1 MPVSSARFRT
11 LTILGGCAVMFLGQS
26 ARGADPPVPAPAGSA
41 ADLPDFQPGLWEYR
55 RLALTSD
62 SPRPRF
68 DTLRKCADPSAEI
81 RSKKAQL
88 ESRGCQFAPVVRRD
102 GRYVSSWTCP
112 TPEGPVTYRHML
124 IVTDRTSYAAISEIR
139 LGRQRMMHQK
149 MQARRLG
156 ECPHGAP
163 NSGKARQTSAARDAE
178 IDASRRY
185 GVIRSPSGVTWVPS
199 GPLKRTM

>member
-1 MPVSSARFRT
+1 MPFRSARFGT
-11 LTILGGCAVMFLGQS
+11 LTILGCVVLVPLS
-26 ARGADPPVPAPAGSA
+26 INVRGADPPVPAPAGAA
-41 ADLPDFQPGLWEYR
+41 ADLPDLQPGLWEYR
-55 RLALTSD
+55 RLAVTSD
-62 SPRPRF
+62 SPRPRS

-88 ESRGCQFAPVVRRD
+88 EGRGCQFAPLVRRD

-139 LGRQRMMHQK
+139 LGRQRMIHEK

-163 NSGKARQTSAARDAE
+163 VSGKARQPSAARDAE
-178 IDASRRY
+178 IEVA
-185 GVIRSPSGVTWVPS
+185 VT
-199 GPLKRTM
+199 G